1 MAFMAEDLSAT
12 VVHLEAAQA
21 KMREHFLGWQCRLR
35 QYAVR
40 QGDGRPT
47 AGMRPE
53 VTVNGDAAPL
63 GQITVL
69 IVKQAP
75 EESTAQ
81 FRHMVRKTH
90 DPVQRLESALK
101 TLQATYFQYPREFS
115 DTLTALFGPGSQAA
129 ERLVRTGR
137 CRLDF
142 EQYSQSYRLPC
153 QVRRLA
159 ETEPAYQATYWH
171 NSLFNPNLPSG
182 VSILAFTPDW
192 AHAAAE
198 PPVP

>member
-1 MAFMAEDLSAT
+1 MAEDLSAT
-12 VVHLEAAQA
+12 VVQLEAAQA
-21 KMREHFLGWQCRLR
+21 QMREHFLGWQCRLR

-47 AGMRPE
+47 SGMRPD
-53 VTVNGDAAPL
+53 VTVGDDPKPL

-69 IVKQAP
+69 ITKQAP

-90 DPVQRLESALK
+90 DPSQRLESALK
-101 TLQATYFQYPREFS
+101 TLQATYYQYPREFS
-115 DTLTALFGPGSQAA
+115 DLITALFGPGSQAA
-129 ERLVRTGR
+129 ERLVQIGR

-142 EQYSQSYRLPC
+142 EQYSQCYSIPC

-159 ETEPAYQATYWH
+159 EAEPAYQATYWH

-182 VSILAFTPDW
+182 VSVLAFAPDW

-198 PPVP
+198 PPVG

>member
-1 MAFMAEDLSAT
+1 MADDLSAT
-12 VVHLEAAQA
+12 VVQLEAAQA

-47 AGMRPE
+47 AGMRPD
-53 VTVNGDAAPL
+53 VTLAGEAAPL

-69 IVKQAP
+69 INKQAP
-75 EESTAQ
+75 EEATAQ

-90 DPVQRLESALK
+90 DPVQRLESAVK

-115 DTLTALFGPGSQAA
+115 DVLTALFGPGSRAA
-129 ERLVRTGR
+129 ERLAQSGA

-142 EQYSQSYRLPC
+142 EQYNQRYSLPC
-153 QVRRLA
+153 QVRKLTEA
-159 ETEPAYQATYWH
+159 ESAYQATYWH
-171 NSLFNPNLPSG
+171 NSLFNPNLPGG
-182 VSILAFTPDW
+182 VSILAFAPDW
-192 AHAAAE
+192 AHASAE
-198 PPVP
+198 PPVG